1 MTLPSDNSMGESRP
15 SLLPAEFIREFVSG
29 FLANR
34 DRYLA
39 AVNAFGSPLYLV
51 EKAVLIERAAQF
63 KRAFLSRFARVG
75 FYYAMKSNNLPYL
88 SGVLLDQGYGLDVS
102 SGVELETAI
111 RLGASDII
119 FSGPGKTDAELEQA
133 THYNDRVTVLL
144 DSFGECRRLADIA
157 LRGRRAVRVGVRLNL
172 NPNGLWCK
180 FGILLEELPELFY
193 RVQHYP
199 YLDFKGLQFHSSWNM
214 MPDTQVELL
223 GRLGKGLSVM
233 PEPFWE
239 QCRFVDVGGGYWPP
253 QGEWLLT
260 GDPGEYHLN
269 PAAGIG
275 VFAERLSRAVEKE
288 LPHLSHC
295 RICFEPGRWICND
308 AMHLLLTVV
317 DRKAPDM
324 VVVDAGTNTV
334 GWERFETDYFPV
346 LNLTR
351 SGLEEHPCHVFGS
364 LCTPHDIWGFSYL
377 GTDIREGDVLMV
389 PTQGAYTYSLRQH
402 FIKAL
407 PRVAVVDENARCFLL
422 DLEGECI
429 APSE

>member
-1 MTLPSDNSMGESRP
+1 MTLPSDKGSAEAQP
-15 SLLPAEFIREFVSG
+15 SILPAELIRDFSSG

-63 KRAFLSRFARVG
+63 KRAFLSRFARAG

-111 RLGASDII
+111 RLGAPDII
-119 FSGPGKTDAELEQA
+119 FSGPGKTDAELELA
-133 THYNDRVTVLL
+133 SRHCDRVTVLL

-157 LRGRRAVRVGVRLNL
+157 SQKRREVRVGVRLNL
-172 NPNGLWCK
+172 NPNGLWRK
-180 FGILLEELPELFY
+180 FGILVQDLPELFAAI
-193 RVQHYP
+193 QHHP
-199 YLDFKGLQFHSSWNM
+199 QLTFKGLQFHSSWNM
-214 MPDTQVELL
+214 APDTQVALL
-223 GRLGKGLSVM
+223 GRLGEGLAAMS
-233 PEPFWE
+233 ESFWR
-239 QCRFVDVGGGYWPP
+239 QCRFVDIGGGYWPP
-253 QGEWLLT
+253 LGEWLLSSE
-260 GDPGEYHLN
+260 PGHYHLN
-269 PAAGIG
+269 PATGIDE
-275 VFAERLSRAVEKE
+275 FAERLAAAVEKE
-288 LPHLSHC
+288 LPQLSDC

-308 AMHLLLTVV
+308 TMHLLLTVV

-324 VVVDAGTNTV
+324 VITDAGTNAV
-334 GWERFETDYFPV
+334 GWERFEIDYFPV

-351 SGLEEHPCHVFGS
+351 GGLEEHPCHVFGS

-407 PRVAVVDENARCFLL
+407 PRVAVVDKNEHCFIL
-422 DLEGECI
+422 DPEGERM
-429 APSE
+429 AHSE